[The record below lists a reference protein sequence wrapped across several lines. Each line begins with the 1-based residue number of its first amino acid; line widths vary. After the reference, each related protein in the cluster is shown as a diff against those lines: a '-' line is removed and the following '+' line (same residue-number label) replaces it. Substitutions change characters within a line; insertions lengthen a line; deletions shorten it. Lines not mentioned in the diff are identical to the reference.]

1 MPARLGIELDRINT
15 GEMTLSEINPI
26 REKGT
31 HLSSI
36 PKYDWEIFPNHKKLE
51 LNPFGDDN
59 VRSLLAHQAIA
70 RLQKYFHQ
78 PAQSPFG

>member
-1 MPARLGIELDRINT
+1 MPGRLGVELDRINT

-26 REKGT
+26 HEKGT

-36 PKYDWEIFPNHKKLE
+36 PKYNWEIFPNHKKLE
-51 LNPFGDDN
+51 LNSFGDDN
-59 VRSLLAHQAIA
+59 VRSLLAHRAIA

>member
-1 MPARLGIELDRINT
+1 MPGRLGVELDPINT

-26 REKGT
+26 HEKGT

-36 PKYDWEIFPNHKKLE
+36 PKYNWEIFPNHKKLE
-51 LNPFGDDN
+51 LNSFGDDN
-59 VRSLLAHQAIA
+59 VRSLLAHRAIA

>member
-1 MPARLGIELDRINT
+1 MPGRLGVELDPINT

-26 REKGT
+26 HEKGT

-36 PKYDWEIFPNHKKLE
+36 PKYNWEIFPNHKKLE

-59 VRSLLAHQAIA
+59 VRSLLAHRAIA

>member
-1 MPARLGIELDRINT
+1 
-15 GEMTLSEINPI
+15 MTLSEIKPI
-26 REKGT
+26 CEKGT
-31 HLSSI
+31 NLSSI
-36 PKYDWEIFPNHKKLE
+36 PKYDWGYFPIIGKLE
-51 LNPFGDDN
+51 LNPFGDGN